1 MSITPSDRDLPMDR
15 TADSLRADQL
25 HGNEQLHADHLHGT
39 EQLRGTE
46 ERLTLSEEE
55 LAIGKREVRAGEVE
69 IEKRVETEHV
79 RREVPLTHDEVTVE
93 RRPLEGGMVAAGGL
107 NHTIGEE
114 HIRVPLT
121 AEEAVVE
128 KRVVPKEELVVRKQ
142 EVTEERMVEADLRTE
157 RAEVREVNA
166 HEVRHDEVR
175 HDRDSLGGGN
185 L

>member
-1 MSITPSDRDLPMDR
+1 MSITPNDRDLPMDR
-15 TADSLRADQL
+15 TADSLHGNRM
-25 HGNEQLHADHLHGT
+25 HGNEQLHANHQLHGS
-39 EQLRGTE
+39 EQLRGAE

-93 RRPLEGGMVAAGGL
+93 RRPIEGGMVAAGGL
-107 NHTIGEE
+107 GNTIGEE
-114 HIRVPLT
+114 HIRVPLS

-128 KRVVPKEELVVRKQ
+128 KRVVPKEELVVRTQ
-142 EVTEERMVEADLRTE
+142 QVTEERMVEADLRTE

-166 HEVRHDEVR
+166 HEVRHDR
-175 HDRDSLGGGN
+175 DTLDRGN

>member
-1 MSITPSDRDLPMDR
+1 MSITPNDRNLPMDHA
-15 TADSLRADQL
+15 ADSLRADQL
-25 HGNEQLHADHLHGT
+25 GGNEQLRGA
-39 EQLRGTE
+39 EQ
-46 ERLTLSEEE
+46 RLTLSEEE

-93 RRPLEGGMVAAGGL
+93 RRPVEGGMVAAGGL

-166 HEVRHDEVR
+166 HEVRHE
-175 HDRDSLGGGN
+175 RDSLGSDRGTLGGGN

>member
-1 MSITPSDRDLPMDR
+1 MSITPNDRDLPMDR

-25 HGNEQLHADHLHGT
+25 RGT
-39 EQLRGTE
+39 EQLRGAE

-55 LAIGKREVRAGEVE
+55 LAIGKREVRAAEVE

-79 RREVPLTHDEVTVE
+79 RQDVPLTHDEVTVE

-107 NHTIGEE
+107 NNTIREE

-142 EVTEERMVEADLRTE
+142 EVTEDRMVEADLRTE

-166 HEVRHDEVR
+166 HEVSHERGTLG
-175 HDRDSLGGGN
+175 RDN